1 MFAVFLKLNVAP
13 ESEMACVFLNLV
25 IDETVCKVYIVLTYF
40 LLIIYS
46 VLLKIVCNHT
56 LKHDENKD

>member
-1 MFAVFLKLNVAP
+1 
-13 ESEMACVFLNLV
+13 MACVFPNLV

-46 VLLKIVCNHT
+46 VLLKIILNYT
-56 LKHDENKD
+56 LQHDENRD